1 MIVKF
6 LDLIEFFVES
16 QAIRNSIR
24 KILKSSADID
34 RSKARII
41 LSRGGPRDL
50 QSIKLGIEAAHNLAD
65 ILDNM
70 KLKKIPKLLTE
81 VISNLKKCLPLLKSI
96 ENILSDNLPLFA
108 KDGGFVKKGYS
119 KELDKVTSFRDE
131 SRQHIIEM
139 ESEER
144 IKTGLSNLKIK

>member
-1 MIVKF
+1 M
-6 LDLIEFFVES
+6 
-16 QAIRNSIR
+16 
-24 KILKSSADID
+24 
-34 RSKARII
+34 
-41 LSRGGPRDL
+41 
-50 QSIKLGIEAAHNLAD
+50 
-65 ILDNM
+65 
-70 KLKKIPKLLTE
+70 
-81 VISNLKKCLPLLKSI
+81 PLLKSI

-144 IKTGLSNLKIK
+144 IKTGLSTLKIKYNNVLGHFFEITI